1 MVTNNITDNIN
12 IQIPNSTLS
21 QFKIEFQIPNSRSS
35 FTSLLKRN
43 LDHGFFINKW
53 GPLVHCRGSFSGPE
67 KSSSLSCYFGKKRFG
82 LFLPAGQGQAD
93 ALKRGKAQVLSSIH
107 ICFEGGNQPTQELFF
122 IVGR

>member
-67 KSSSLSCYFGKKRFG
+67 KSSSLSCYFGKKRSRTSRCIKKGESSSTFEHSY
-82 LFLPAGQGQAD
+82 LF
-93 ALKRGKAQVLSSIH
+93 RV
-107 ICFEGGNQPTQELFF
+107 
-122 IVGR
+122 VGR